1 MTSADDTNKAENMVE
16 RQKVREM
23 AERARERERE
33 VLNVARR
40 ESVR

>member
-23 AERARERERE
+23 AERARESERE
-33 VLNVARR
+33 VLNEARR